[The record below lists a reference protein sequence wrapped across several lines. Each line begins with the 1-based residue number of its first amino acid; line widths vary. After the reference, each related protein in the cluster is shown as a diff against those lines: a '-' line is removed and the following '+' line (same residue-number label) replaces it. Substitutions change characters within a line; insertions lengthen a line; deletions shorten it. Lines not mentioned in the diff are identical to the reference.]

1 MSCSIFDNVKVG
13 IETNANEILALGEW
27 VYVGYTEVDESLVE
41 IIIAGFFEAY
51 LQIGD
56 RHPEF
61 TNMFGVRFSG
71 IILQWC
77 AEHNLHFYYPD
88 SE

>member
-56 RHPEF
+56 RHPEL
-61 TNMFGVRFSG
+61 TKMFGERFSG

-77 AEHNLHFYYPD
+77 AEHNLHFYDPD